1 MPCLGVLFSLDK
13 DTVTKLKSLSTD
25 DKRLEFVQEE
35 IESVYFDSFPQHF
48 AELAQSWDAL
58 HRSLTD
64 GKLMYTNGSFPLNHV
79 IMGGEIMYNGDDY
92 ILTLKTPEQVKAIAT
107 EVVKIDKDNFKN
119 GYYNIDEVDYDIPL
133 TEDDF
138 EFTWGWFDLSKE
150 FWKLAS
156 EENRFVL
163 FTVDQ

>member
-1 MPCLGVLFSLDK
+1 
-13 DTVTKLKSLSTD
+13 
-25 DKRLEFVQEE
+25 
-35 IESVYFDSFPQHF
+35 
-48 AELAQSWDAL
+48 
-58 HRSLTD
+58 
-64 GKLMYTNGSFPLNHV
+64 
-79 IMGGEIMYNGDDY
+79 GGEIMYNGDDY

>member
-13 DTVTKLKSLSTD
+13 DTILKLKAFSTD

-35 IESVYFDSFPQHF
+35 IEASYFDNFPQRM
-48 AELAQSWDAL
+48 AELVQSWDAL

-64 GKLMYTNGSFPLNHV
+64 GKLTYTNGTFPLNHV
-79 IMGGEIMYNGDDY
+79 IMGGEIIYNADNY
-92 ILTLKTPEQVKAIAT
+92 IMTLKTPEQVKEIAT
-107 EVVKIDKDNFKN
+107 EVIKIDKDNLKQR
-119 GYYNIDEVDYDIPL
+119 YYNIDEVDYEFPL
-133 TEDDF
+133 TEEDF
-138 EFTWGWFDLSKE
+138 EFTWEWFDLSKE